1 MQQDRWQRPSRSH
14 LGFPHGKTELLAG
27 CTCVDSSVE
36 KGELRRAM
44 SMHAMESCPI
54 DLGRVWKESF
64 LGRSGLRLFLTWV
77 GYLCCSHVVS
87 PLGKMVVL
95 LLFLLLFCSL
105 RPLKF
110 GDKVCLCFRVL
121 TVAEALRG
129 CETRNNHK
137 GELLSFTQIGIWSH
151 KTKGILT
158 SSTFVWV
165 LAHAPISVVS
175 DRSCCKAS
183 ANTASYVS
191 YTQAH
196 TSVLLTADV
205 EMFFQTRH
213 S

>member
-14 LGFPHGKTELLAG
+14 LGFPRGKTELLAG
-27 CTCVDSSVE
+27 CTCVDSSLE
-36 KGELRRAM
+36 TGNEYACYGELSHIFRKGM
-44 SMHAMESCPI
+44 KGVVS
-54 DLGRVWKESF
+54 WKIWTQT
-64 LGRSGLRLFLTWV
+64 LFLTWV

-105 RPLKF
+105 CPLKF

-196 TSVLLTADV
+196 ASVLLTADV